1 MTYVVGRH
9 VVFLVDKEMILN
21 LIWRGFFD
29 TRRV

>member
-1 MTYVVGRH
+1 MTYVVGH

-21 LIWRGFFD
+21 FIWRGFFD